1 MHADMLSTGVPSLPP
16 HLAEAFARAER
27 QRKRAIKREQRHAR
41 YREQER
47 ERVRASL
54 KRLGLS
60 TNINDQCWKD
70 ARYV

>member
-1 MHADMLSTGVPSLPP
+1 MHVDMLNVGVPSLPA
-16 HLAEAFARAER
+16 HLAGAFARAER

-47 ERVRASL
+47 DRVRAAL

-70 ARYV
+70 AGYV